1 MHSKKHSEE
10 TRSATYL
17 INGKM
22 LNFEREFVELAVLQV
37 IESDLEI
44 RCMFL
49 HCTDAHMV
57 ICSVH

>member
-17 INGKM
+17 INGEI

-37 IESDLEI
+37 IESDLES
-44 RCMFL
+44 
-49 HCTDAHMV
+49 DARFC
-57 ICSVH
+57 IALTPTW